1 MSELKTV
8 ITELQD
14 ENIQDKLEVI
24 AYSNLEIQYCL
35 ESIKGVMKEI
45 HNVLSDTLSFNIDVK
60 DKKDRAERLGEGDRE
75 EDRRESRESPEK
87 KGKIGDAFAA
97 GKEDSSFG
105 YGSIFSNLKGSITGV
120 LAGVAGFAGMLT
132 GFTVSLAN
140 LVAGP
145 FILLGKAAF
154 AVGSTLIKLSAGLF
168 KFVGQMAFKG
178 LGLLINAAKAIRL
191 FMLGTFIPG
200 MIGAFSSI
208 ITALT
213 PVVVAAAPFVLIGLA
228 IGAAL
233 FGLYKLLES
242 VTENL
247 GFDSIGDTLKYAVL
261 KLKDGL
267 FSVVNSIL
275 GMYNALIGFVKKVI
289 KLAPDFLV
297 PPSLKEFANS
307 GAGEAKMLDTNSA
320 ERFKESKNK
329 EREEKE
335 KKEREEKEKE
345 EEDTNKPMNAYERAK
360 ARENRAEA
368 MAAGAMAV
376 DKDGNPV
383 DTGAAAAVDAA
394 AATISDERAAL
405 QEQIRALD
413 AKVYDRATYEGL
425 SKEEKIAKRNALMAE
440 LSELSAKNKELRN
453 KENAAFAEV
462 EAAENSMTF
471 GGGDNFYAGTD
482 GDLED
487 TSGMVLKSS
496 TGGTTVTG
504 GEETTTAVS
513 AAQLE
518 KDKKDVSAEQAR
530 FKAGQEAFKQMAQER
545 LVGANEFIMDDD
557 PRYAELQKRTEA
569 IMSGKNL
576 QGVGKIASLTG
587 QLQDVTAQI
596 KAATSAASGG
606 TSIVAAT
613 NNNVSNATITNQ
625 TTMPMPPSTD
635 TSDRYASQ
643 FGAR

>member
-45 HNVLSDTLSFNIDVK
+45 HNVLSDTLSFNIDVEN
-60 DKKDRAERLGEGDRE
+60 KKDRAERLEAGDRE
-75 EDRRESRESPEK
+75 EERRESRESPEK
-87 KGKIGDAFAA
+87 RGKMGDAFAA
-97 GKEDSSFG
+97 GKEGSSFG
-105 YGSIFSNLKGSITGV
+105 YGSIFSNLKESIIGV
-120 LAGVAGFAGMLT
+120 LAGVAGFAGLLT
-132 GFTVSLAN
+132 GFTVSLAK

-178 LGLLINAAKAIRL
+178 LGLLINAAKAFRL

-213 PVVVAAAPFVLIGLA
+213 PIVVAAAPFVLIGSA

-267 FSVVNSIL
+267 FSVINSIL
-275 GMYNALIGFVKKVI
+275 GMYNSLIGFVKKVI

-297 PPSLKEFANS
+297 PDSLKEFANS

-329 EREEKE
+329 E
-335 KKEREEKEKE
+335 KE
-345 EEDTNKPMNAYERAK
+345 EAPPPPPPPLPASAPAQPPATATESSKANLDTMYKKLDEAK
-360 ARENRAEA
+360 A
-368 MAAGAMAV
+368 
-376 DKDGNPV
+376 
-383 DTGAAAAVDAA
+383 
-394 AATISDERAAL
+394 ISDERAAL

-425 SKEEKIAKRNALMAE
+425 TKEEKIAKRGALMAE

-453 KENAAFAEV
+453 KENVAFAEV

-518 KDKKDVSAEQAR
+518 EDKKDVSAEQAR
-530 FKAGQEAFKQMAQER
+530 FKAGQEAFKQMAQEG
-545 LVGANEFIMDDD
+545 LVGADEFIMADD
-557 PRYAELQKRTEA
+557 PRYAELQKRTQA

-587 QLQDVTAQI
+587 QLQDVTAQN

-613 NNNVSNATITNQ
+613 NNNVSNASITNQ

>member
-60 DKKDRAERLGEGDRE
+60 DKKDRAERLEAGDQE
-75 EDRRESRESPEK
+75 EARRESRESPEK
-87 KGKIGDAFAA
+87 RGKMGDAFAA
-97 GKEDSSFG
+97 GKEGSSFG
-105 YGSIFSNLKGSITGV
+105 YGSIFSNLKESITGV

-132 GFTVSLAN
+132 GFTVSLAK

-154 AVGSTLIKLSAGLF
+154 AVSSTLIKLSAGLF

-178 LGLLINAAKAIRL
+178 LGLLINAARSIRL

-247 GFDSIGDTLKYAVL
+247 RFDSIGDTLKYAIL

-267 FSVVNSIL
+267 FTVVNSIL
-275 GMYNALIGFVKKVI
+275 GMYNSIIGFVKKVI

-297 PPSLKEFANS
+297 PEPLKEFANS

-329 EREEKE
+329 EK
-335 KKEREEKEKE
+335 EEKEKE
-345 EEDTNKPMNAYERAK
+345 EAPPPPPPPLPASAPAQPPATATESSKANLDTMYKKLDEAK
-360 ARENRAEA
+360 A
-368 MAAGAMAV
+368 
-376 DKDGNPV
+376 
-383 DTGAAAAVDAA
+383 
-394 AATISDERAAL
+394 ISDERAAL

-425 SKEEKIAKRNALMAE
+425 TKEEKIAKRGALMAE

-545 LVGANEFIMDDD
+545 LVGANEFIMADD
-557 PRYAELQKRTEA
+557 PRYAELQKRTQA

-587 QLQDVTAQI
+587 QLQDVITQN